1 MQITSQSTQPV
12 EKDAVQ
18 VQLELVAVACC
29 SACCSQSTQLVEK
42 DAVQVQLELV
52 AVDFCFDCGILY
64 QWILF
69 YPKSYFL
76 AFAG

>member
-29 SACCSQSTQLVEK
+29 SQSTQGLEK
-42 DAVQVQLELV
+42 HALHVQL
-52 AVDFCFDCGILY
+52 
-64 QWILF
+64 
-69 YPKSYFL
+69 
-76 AFAG
+76 